1 MTSELLVYNYGM
13 STIAELITSKFLVYN
28 YCNYTCDSC
37 KRKACLDLERF
48 VGLRVQLLQVAFLFI
63 KFINNTF

>member
-28 YCNYTCDSC
+28 YCNSKQLAIVVNG
-37 KRKACLDLERF
+37 KRASISSDL
-48 VGLRVQLLQVAFLFI
+48 
-63 KFINNTF
+63 